1 VNRKTVFFSFASIF
15 LVLATGLIIAPVQ
28 AVETQE
34 YRASFYCAA
43 GGECLVVT
51 KWTEQGYMSEWFI
64 GRGTVAFAGS
74 GKVDQNPP
82 SPPMLPYTS
91 YYRSSGILA
100 RGGVFACWGKQMIS
114 VLLYSNGEA
123 GGLFVDEGMMTDVFL
138 AGPGPGAG
146 LVLYK
151 GIYRDSSGMH
161 AVNGKATVSVLLAP
175 GSTSIMIMQ
184 VSLIKPDN
192 TILLSMLLINAD
204 CSAIG
209 WAHAPNYFAHSV
221 RITALS

>member
-1 VNRKTVFFSFASIF
+1 
-15 LVLATGLIIAPVQ
+15 
-28 AVETQE
+28 
-34 YRASFYCAA
+34 
-43 GGECLVVT
+43 
-51 KWTEQGYMSEWFI
+51 
-64 GRGTVAFAGS
+64 
-74 GKVDQNPP
+74 
-82 SPPMLPYTS
+82 
-91 YYRSSGILA
+91 
-100 RGGVFACWGKQMIS
+100 
-114 VLLYSNGEA
+114 
-123 GGLFVDEGMMTDVFL
+123 
-138 AGPGPGAG
+138 
-146 LVLYK
+146 VLYK